1 MKISVDATRKDD
13 GSVVCVLRCDGQRA
27 RVTFDGTDV
36 SFEVPEA
43 PVQPEST

>member
-1 MKISVDATRKDD
+1 MPAGT
-13 GSVVCVLRCDGQRA
+13 CVLLGSA
-27 RVTFDGTDV
+27 RHGTDV